1 MALSISPRRWKG
13 SFVELK
19 QYIQPLRKWWW
30 LILLATLIATF
41 ASYLATRQQPPIYRT
56 RATVLVGNTIDN
68 PNPSGYEVYLAQQ
81 LANTYADI
89 VMRDNVRHEVMAAL
103 NLAWLPEYDARVV
116 ANTQLVELSV
126 TDTDPGR
133 ARAVA
138 NELAS
143 QLIRL
148 SPTDPNAQDQARQD
162 FINQQ
167 LNDLEVSIRETSTE
181 IAAKQQELAGL
192 TSARQIAD
200 TQTAIRGLQDK
211 QATLQANYAAML
223 ANTQRGAVNAI
234 SVIEP
239 AALPLVPIGPNKMAT
254 ILLAASIGF
263 ILAVAAAYLL
273 EYLDDTLRTPE
284 DVQASLSL
292 TTIGIIPQ
300 VSEQEA
306 GIVMMGDSKS
316 PVRESYRVLRTN
328 LQFAAVDRPL
338 NVLLVTSA
346 APSEGKSMTAANL
359 GAAMAQ
365 AGRQV
370 ILVDTDLHRP
380 RQHRL
385 FKVRNSVGVTTGLL
399 EDQPDINDI
408 LQETSVPG
416 LRVLT
421 SGPLPPNPAELLGSA
436 RMRSLL
442 TALKAEADV
451 VVLDSPPVSALSDAA
466 VLSTQADGVV
476 MVLEAGK
483 TRRPFA
489 QRSVEALQR
498 VNAHV
503 VGAVLNR
510 VPARGFGYYYYSYY
524 HYQYDTPNGRPR
536 DDGRDDGRSQG
547 GGTAPRGRLR
557 RRRAPAPPPPQP
569 ASSAASKQS

>member
-1 MALSISPRRWKG
+1 
-13 SFVELK
+13 
-19 QYIQPLRKWWW
+19 
-30 LILLATLIATF
+30 
-41 ASYLATRQQPPIYRT
+41 
-56 RATVLVGNTIDN
+56 VLVGNTIDN

-89 VMRDNVRHEVMAAL
+89 VMRENVRRAMMAAL
-103 NLAWLPEYDARVV
+103 SLKWLPEYDARVV

-138 NELAS
+138 NELAN
-143 QLIRL
+143 QLVRL
-148 SPTDPNAQDQARQD
+148 SPTDPDAQDQARKE

-167 LNDLEVSIRETSTE
+167 LNDLEASIRNTSTE
-181 IAAKQQELAGL
+181 ITEKQQELAGL
-192 TSARQIAD
+192 NSARQIAD

-211 QATLQANYAAML
+211 LATLQANYAAML

-234 SVIEP
+234 SIIEP
-239 AALPLVPIGPNKMAT
+239 AALPWVPVGPNKMAT
-254 ILLAASIGF
+254 ILLAATIGF
-263 ILAVAAAYLL
+263 VLAVAAAYLL

-284 DVQASLSL
+284 DVQASLNL

-306 GIVMMGDSKS
+306 GIVMMGDNRS

-338 NVLLVTSA
+338 DILLVTSA

-359 GAAMAQ
+359 GAAIAQ
-365 AGRQV
+365 TGRRV

-399 EDQPDINDI
+399 EDQPTIDDI

-416 LRVLT
+416 LRLLT

-451 VVLDSPPVSALSDAA
+451 VVLDSPPISALSDAA

-489 QRSVEALQR
+489 QRALEALNR

-510 VPARGFGYYYYSYY
+510 VPTRGFGYYYYSDY
-524 HYQYDTPNGRPR
+524 HYQYDDPDARRR

-547 GGTAPRGRLR
+547 DGTAPRGLLR
-557 RRRAPAPPPPQP
+557 RRRTPAPAPPQP
-569 ASSAASKQS
+569 AGSAASKQP

>member
-1 MALSISPRRWKG
+1 M
-13 SFVELK
+13 ELK
-19 QYIQPLRKWWW
+19 QYVQPLRKWWW
-30 LILLATLIATF
+30 LILLATLIATT
-41 ASYLATRQQPPIYRT
+41 ASYLVTRQQPPIYRT
-56 RATVLVGNTIDN
+56 RTTVLVGNTIEN

-89 VMRDNVRHEVMAAL
+89 VMRENVRRAVMAAL
-103 NLAWLPEYDARVV
+103 GLQWLPEYDARVV

-126 TDTDPGR
+126 TDIDPGR

-138 NELAS
+138 NELAN

-148 SPTDPNAQDQARQD
+148 SPTDPDAQDQARQE

-167 LNDLEVSIRETSTE
+167 LNDLETSIRDTSTE
-181 IAAKQQELAGL
+181 ITEKQQDLADL

-211 QATLQANYAAML
+211 LATLQANYAAML

-234 SVIEP
+234 SIIEP
-239 AALPLVPIGPNKMAT
+239 AALPWVPIGPNKVAT
-254 ILLAASIGF
+254 ILLAAMIGF
-263 ILAVAAAYLL
+263 VLAVASAYLL

-284 DVQASLSL
+284 DVQASLNL

-306 GIVMMGDSKS
+306 GIVMMGDNRS

-338 NVLLVTSA
+338 DVLLVTSA

-359 GAAMAQ
+359 GAAIAQ
-365 AGRQV
+365 TGRRV

-399 EDQPDINDI
+399 EDQPNIDDI

-451 VVLDSPPVSALSDAA
+451 VVLDSPPISALSDAA

-489 QRSVEALQR
+489 QRALEALNR

-510 VPARGFGYYYYSYY
+510 VPKRGFGYYYYSDY
-524 HYQYDTPNGRPR
+524 HYPHDDPNARR
-536 DDGRDDGRSQG
+536 SDDGRDDGRSQG
-547 GGTAPRGRLR
+547 GDTVPRGLLR
-557 RRRAPAPPPPQP
+557 RRRTPAPPPPQP
-569 ASSAASKQS
+569 AGSAASKQP

>member
-1 MALSISPRRWKG
+1 M
-13 SFVELK
+13 ELK
-19 QYIQPLRKWWW
+19 QYIQPIRKWWW
-30 LILLATLIATF
+30 LILLATLIATG
-41 ASYLATRQQPPIYRT
+41 ASYLVTRQQPPIYRT
-56 RATVLVGNTIDN
+56 RTTVLVGNTIEN

-89 VMRDNVRHEVMAAL
+89 VMRDNVRHAVMSAL
-103 NLAWLPEYDARVV
+103 NLTWLPEYDARVV

-138 NELAS
+138 NELGN

-148 SPTDPNAQDQARQD
+148 SPTDPDAQDKARQE

-167 LNDLEVSIRETSTE
+167 LNELEVSIRETSTE
-181 IAAKQQELAGL
+181 ITTKQQELAGL

-239 AALPLVPIGPNKMAT
+239 AALPLIPIGPNKTAT
-254 ILLAASIGF
+254 ILLAAAIGF
-263 ILAVAAAYLL
+263 VLALAAAYLL
-273 EYLDDTLRTPE
+273 EYLDDSLRTAE
-284 DVQASLSL
+284 DVQATLNL
-292 TTIGIIPQ
+292 TTIGVIPK
-300 VSEQEA
+300 VGEKEA
-306 GIVMMGDSKS
+306 GIVMLGDSKS
-316 PVRESYRVLRTN
+316 LGRESYRVLRTN
-328 LQFAAVDRPL
+328 LQFASVDRPL
-338 NVLLVTSA
+338 NVLLITSA
-346 APSEGKSMTAANL
+346 APNEGKSMTTANL
-359 GAAMAQ
+359 GVAMAQ
-365 AGRQV
+365 AGRSV
-370 ILVDTDLHRP
+370 IIVDTDLHRP
-380 RQHRL
+380 RQHHL
-385 FKVRNSVGVTTGLL
+385 FKLRNSVGVTTGLL
-399 EDQPDINDI
+399 DGQLDVDSIV
-408 LQETSVPG
+408 QETSIPG

-442 TALKAEADV
+442 SALKSEADV
-451 VVLDSPPVSALSDAA
+451 VLLDSPPVSALSDAA

-476 MVLEAGK
+476 IVLDAGR
-483 TRRPFA
+483 TRRPIA
-489 QRSVEALQR
+489 QRAVGALQR

-510 VPARGFGYYYYSYY
+510 VPARSFGYQYYTYY
-524 HYQYDTPNGRPR
+524 HRQSDTSNVQ
-536 DDGRDDGRSQG
+536 GRDDDRSQG
-547 GGTAPRGRLR
+547 DGTASRGRLR
-557 RRRAPAPPPPQP
+557 RRRAPASPPPQP
-569 ASSAASKQS
+569 ASSAASKQP

>member
-1 MALSISPRRWKG
+1 M
-13 SFVELK
+13 ELK
-19 QYIQPLRKWWW
+19 QYIQPIRKWWW
-30 LILLATLIATF
+30 LILLATVIATSV
-41 ASYLATRQQPPIYRT
+41 SYLATRQQPPIYRT
-56 RATVLVGNTIDN
+56 RTTVLIGNTIEN

-89 VMRDNVRHEVMAAL
+89 VMRENVRNGVMEVL
-103 NLAWLPEYDARVV
+103 NLSWLPEYAARAV
-116 ANTQLVELSV
+116 ANTQLIELSV
-126 TDTDPGR
+126 TDTDPVR

-138 NELAS
+138 NELAN

-148 SPTDPNAQDQARQD
+148 SPSDPNEQDQGRQA

-167 LNDLEVSIRETSTE
+167 LNDLETSIRDTSNE
-181 IAAKQQELAGL
+181 ISAKQQELAGL
-192 TSARQIAD
+192 SSARQIAD
-200 TQTAIRGLQDK
+200 AQVAIRGLQDK
-211 QATLQANYAAML
+211 LATMQSNYAAML
-223 ANTQRGAVNAI
+223 ANTQRGAINAI
-234 SVIEP
+234 RVIEP
-239 AALPLVPIGPNKMAT
+239 AALPVVPIGPNKSAT
-254 ILLAASIGF
+254 ILLAAVLGF
-263 ILAVAAAYLL
+263 LLAVAAAYLL
-273 EYLDDTLRTPE
+273 EYLDDSLRSPE
-284 DVQASLSL
+284 DVQAALDL
-292 TTIGIIPQ
+292 TTIGIVPQ
-300 VSEQEA
+300 VGGQET
-306 GIVMMGDSKS
+306 GLVMVGDTKS
-316 PVRESYRVLRTN
+316 PIRESYRVLRTN

-338 NVLLVTSA
+338 DILLVTSA
-346 APSEGKSMTAANL
+346 SPSEGKSMTAANL
-359 GAAMAQ
+359 AAAIAQ
-365 AGRQV
+365 AGRRV

-399 EDQPDINDI
+399 DEQLNVDEI
-408 LQETSVPG
+408 LQETAVPG

-442 TALKAEADV
+442 AALKAEAEV

-483 TRRPFA
+483 TRRPYA
-489 QRSVEALQR
+489 QRSLEALRR

-524 HYQYDTPNGRPR
+524 QYQYGNTHPR
-536 DDGRDDGRSQG
+536 NQDDGRDDGRSQG
-547 GGTAPRGRLR
+547 GGTAPRGWLR

-569 ASSAASKQS
+569 ASSAASKQP